1 MADSKFKT
9 SSSVPIKPPTS
20 LRVMVKI
27 IMQCILQFARKIL
40 FASKQCIFFLRV
52 SHLRLGAS
60 MFLTNILEKF
70 SDS

>member
-27 IMQCILQFARKIL
+27 IMQCIVQLARKIL
-40 FASKQCIFFLRV
+40 FASKQSIFFLRV

>member
-1 MADSKFKT
+1 MADSKLKT

-27 IMQCILQFARKIL
+27 IMQCIVQLARKIL

-52 SHLRLGAS
+52 SHLLGAS

>member
-27 IMQCILQFARKIL
+27 IMQCIVQLAGKIL
-40 FASKQCIFFLRV
+40 FASKHCIFFFRM
-52 SHLRLGAS
+52 SHLRIGTS
-60 MFLTNILEKF
+60 IFLTNILEKF